1 MNESK
6 QQTDMSR
13 WMETLL
19 SRNVV
24 AVCYVPFRFDG
35 GLFNSIQADRNLYKS
50 NESIN
55 PIGSI
60 SVNEDERRKRVSIS
74 YLAVSGLLL
83 LLL

>member
-55 PIGSI
+55 LCQR
-60 SVNEDERRKRVSIS
+60 RRKTEACVSIA